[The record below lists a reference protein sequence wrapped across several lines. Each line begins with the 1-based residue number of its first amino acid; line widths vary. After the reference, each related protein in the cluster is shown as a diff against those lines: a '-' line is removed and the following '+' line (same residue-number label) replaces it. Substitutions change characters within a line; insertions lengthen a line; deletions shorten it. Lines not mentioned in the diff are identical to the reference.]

1 MQNILNKLH
10 KFTSAQ
16 EPMKVEFAE
25 SAEDIVSVI
34 KRFSLSEPLKKA
46 SQAQKLLKEASDIAL
61 YTSEIYEKRLKRA
74 KEIISIGEKYGLF
87 VGDVKEVIP
96 MAEKQIQ
103 DAKNLYKALNDAQG
117 RVLTSY

>member
-1 MQNILNKLH
+1 
-10 KFTSAQ
+10 
-16 EPMKVEFAE
+16 MKVEFAE
-25 SAEDIVSVI
+25 SAEDIVSDI